1 MEFRQAV
8 PADIPQLCALR
19 RQQLIDEGQEPALDL
34 SGPMARF
41 FSSMMEEDRLV
52 EFLALEGGDIVATGA
67 VCFYPFPP
75 SFTNPTGQFGYLTN
89 MYTSPG
95 FRGRGLATRMLDLAV
110 AECRRRGVVRLF
122 LAASQMGRP
131 VYERYGFKAAGNWYS
146 LSLG

>member
-1 MEFRQAV
+1 MEFRRAV

-75 SFTNPTGQFGYLTN
+75 SFTNPTASSALLQMPATAPAARICSRKCFCSLVGLPFGVF
-89 MYTSPG
+89 TSMNKARPSD
-95 FRGRGLATRMLDLAV
+95 FRTPNKS
-110 AECRRRGVVRLF
+110 EN
-122 LAASQMGRP
+122 P
-131 VYERYGFKAAGNWYS
+131 AGTSELNHLPS
-146 LSLG
+146 MV